1 MKLAPEFTDSIV
13 IKLGSGLG
21 VATWFCLRLPS
32 WGPGSNPKLLFFQFI
47 LLKLKLY
54 F

>member
-21 VATWFCLRLPS
+21 VATWFRLRLPYC
-32 WGPGSNPKLLFFQFI
+32 GPGSNPMHTIYSFFN
-47 LLKLKLY
+47 LY
-54 F
+54 C